1 MATAESL
8 LRATRQSWNSQVA
21 SRTAISEIQPTPVFE
36 PVGRRRPV
44 SGGTG
49 GGLFEIFIA
58 EVDSLKKNRFVAAIK
73 S

>member
-8 LRATRQSWNSQVA
+8 LRATRQSWKIQVA

-36 PVGRRRPV
+36 PVGRRKPV

-49 GGLFEIFIA
+49 GCLLEIFIA
-58 EVDSLKKNRFVAAIK
+58 EVDSLKKKRLVAAIK
-73 S
+73 A